1 MPSAEDE
8 EERAF
13 FDDDDDDDDM
23 EGDDSEEEE
32 EEDYEDDDAEAV
44 QPPAFAGVAVA
55 AAPPLLAKPA
65 EEGLNGT
72 TPSTSS
78 SDRAAPNANPPSN
91 PNPNPATAADPGFA
105 PQNGAIPILP
115 LSAAAPSTPAAT
127 AAGGLCTPSS
137 SDPVTQ
143 PYEDRKPF
151 PVAVAAVGGGYD
163 DSRRL
168 FQRLWT
174 DEEEIT
180 ILQGFLEFTS
190 RRGTTFASHQ
200 YDTGPFYEEIK
211 KRLQLE
217 FTKNQLIEKLRRLK
231 KKYRNVVS
239 RMRSMGK
246 DFAFRSSHEKDIYD
260 IARNIWSANVKR
272 ARDSDDDDLNTPNN
286 AYAIEA
292 VSAPDGAMNSDRRM
306 SRSRRRFRRR
316 TAEAATATAASA
328 SPATVGVPVGNSVPV
343 TQVPS
348 SSAAAAIPG
357 IIEETVKSCLSP
369 LFKELIYS
377 ATGGPLGPGLSGGA
391 GLLGLGPG
399 PGPGLGG
406 GAAALSPIP
415 FCLGGSPASL
425 PGSGAAVDEKWKK
438 QQILELEVYLK
449 RIELLQDQIKSTL
462 EELKSSG
469 S

>member
-1 MPSAEDE
+1 MPSVE
-8 EERAF
+8 EEQERAV
-13 FDDDDDDDDM
+13 FDDDVDDDDDDM
-23 EGDDSEEEE
+23 EGDDSEEDEE
-32 EEDYEDDDAEAV
+32 EGYEDDDTEAV
-44 QPPAFAGVAVA
+44 PPPAFAGAAAA
-55 AAPPLLAKPA
+55 AAPPLPAKPA
-65 EEGLNGT
+65 EEGLSGST
-72 TPSTSS
+72 TSTSSS
-78 SDRAAPNANPPSN
+78 SDRAAPNPNPPSN
-91 PNPNPATAADPGFA
+91 PNPNPTTAADPGST
-105 PQNGAIPILP
+105 PQNGAIPALP
-115 LSAAAPSTPAAT
+115 LSAAAPSTPAA
-127 AAGGLCTPSS
+127 GGQFTPCSS
-137 SDPVTQ
+137 GPVTQ
-143 PYEDRKPF
+143 PSEDRKPF

-180 ILQGFLEFTS
+180 ILQGFLEFTA

-211 KRLQLE
+211 QRLQLE

-246 DFAFRSSHEKDIYD
+246 DFAFKSSHEKGIYD

-272 ARDSDDDDLNTPNN
+272 AHDSDDDDLNTPNN
-286 AYAIEA
+286 SYTIEA
-292 VSAPDGAMNSDRRM
+292 ISGPDGATTNSDRRI

-316 TAEAATATAASA
+316 AAEEATATAAA
-328 SPATVGVPVGNSVPV
+328 AAAAANPATVGVPV

-348 SSAAAAIPG
+348 SSAAAIPG

-369 LFKELIYS
+369 LFKELICS
-377 ATGGPLGPGLSGGA
+377 ATGGPLGPGLSGEA
-391 GLLGLGPG
+391 GIL
-399 PGPGLGG
+399 GPGLGG
-406 GAAALSPIP
+406 AAAALSPMP
-415 FCLGGSPASL
+415 FCLGGGPASL

-438 QQILELEVYLK
+438 QQILELEVYLN
-449 RIELLQDQIKSTL
+449 RIELLRDQIKSTL

>member
-1 MPSAEDE
+1 MPSAEEE

-13 FDDDDDDDDM
+13 FDDDDDDDM

-44 QPPAFAGVAVA
+44 PPPAFAGA
-55 AAPPLLAKPA
+55 ATAPLPAKLAD
-65 EEGLNGT
+65 EGLSGS

-78 SDRAAPNANPPSN
+78 SDRAAPNAAPPSN
-91 PNPNPATAADPGFA
+91 PNPNTTTTADPGSA

-115 LSAAAPSTPAAT
+115 LSAAAPSTPAAA
-127 AAGGLCTPSS
+127 AAGGLFRPSS

-143 PYEDRKPF
+143 PSEDRKPF

-231 KKYRNVVS
+231 KKYRNVVN

-246 DFAFRSSHEKDIYD
+246 DFAFRSSHEKAIYD

-272 ARDSDDDDLNTPNN
+272 ARDSDDDDLNTPSN
-286 AYAIEA
+286 AYTIEA
-292 VSAPDGAMNSDRRM
+292 ISAPDGAMNSDRRVSR

-316 TAEAATATAASA
+316 AAEEATATAAA
-328 SPATVGVPVGNSVPV
+328 ATSPATVGVPVGNSVPV
-343 TQVPS
+343 TQMPS
-348 SSAAAAIPG
+348 SSATAIPD

-391 GLLGLGPG
+391 SLL
-399 PGPGLGG
+399 GPGLGG
-406 GAAALSPIP
+406 GAPGLNPIP
-415 FCLGGSPASL
+415 FCLGGSTASL

-449 RIELLQDQIKSTL
+449 RIELLEDQIKSTL